1 MSDARNAIFAKIK
14 AADAKRGNAS
24 PATAKARLETPPP
37 QLVPAMGKPAATDA
51 RDLFITKAIEL
62 GCTVADCP
70 SFEDVPAK
78 VTAYLTEQDSPLQ
91 VMLPMDEDLSSLN
104 WLQAGLTVSAET
116 SRQVL
121 DGNTSVTRAIAGVA
135 ETGAVAVTSGAKYPV
150 SLGLL
155 PDRHIF
161 VLKVDE
167 ITGGY
172 EDVWRLARDA
182 KDNQG
187 VARAVNLIGGP
198 SRTGDIEATLVM
210 GAHGPRTVHII
221 LIGPAS

>member
-14 AADAKRGNAS
+14 AADAKRGK
-24 PATAKARLETPPP
+24 ATTPEAKSRLETPPP
-37 QLVPAMGKPAATDA
+37 QLVPAIGKPAPEDA

-70 SFEDVPAK
+70 SLEDVPAK
-78 VTAYLTEQDSPLQ
+78 VSAYLSEQECPQ
-91 VMLPMDEDLSSLN
+91 QIILPVDEELSSLG
-104 WLQAGLTVSAET
+104 WPDAGLSASAET
-116 SRQVL
+116 SSGAL
-121 DGNTSVTRAIAGVA
+121 DGSTSVTRAIAGVA
-135 ETGAVAVTSGAKYPV
+135 ETGAVAVASSSKYPV

-167 ITGGY
+167 IKGGY
-172 EDVWRLARDA
+172 EDVWKIARAA

-187 VARAVNLIGGP
+187 MSRALNLIGGP
-198 SRTGDIEATLVM
+198 SRTADIEATLVM

-221 LIGPAS
+221 LIG